1 MLPRYMSSD
10 HASGYG
16 LTWEL
21 VKVGEHMAR
30 TKRGVASSL
39 ACVRSM
45 VAAEGPRVLM
55 RGWLPLWA
63 RFLPSSV
70 LTFYI
75 YEQFRMLLVG
85 SYMK

>member
-1 MLPRYMSSD
+1 MT
-10 HASGYG
+10 
-16 LTWEL
+16 LTRL
-21 VKVGEHMAR
+21 QVAR
-30 TKRGVASSL
+30 AAATTRSEVAALGGPL

-75 YEQFRMLLVG
+75 YEQLRMLLVG

>member
-1 MLPRYMSSD
+1 MRHSTLM
-10 HASGYG
+10 H
-16 LTWEL
+16 
-21 VKVGEHMAR
+21 
-30 TKRGVASSL
+30 
-39 ACVRSM
+39 

>member
-1 MLPRYMSSD
+1 MT
-10 HASGYG
+10 
-16 LTWEL
+16 LTTAICPL
-21 VKVGEHMAR
+21 DVTLTRLQVAR
-30 TKRGVASSL
+30 AAATTRSEVAALGGPL